1 MAVTPKALQAS
12 RIDKKVKI
20 YSYKDVEIR
29 SAYHRW
35 LDEPATR
42 SEVPVCDV
50 DILSCIKNY
59 HRNKRG
65 AVHARFDLWRGF
77 IRIARSSATA
87 EDTGGVAFQNRLAA
101 CVTVKAAETET
112 ITNLVSVRTSFQLYK
127 PIGDCGCF
135 SARAAYISSVNI
147 GGAREVLQ
155 QGVIVINKNAT
166 KSLVL
171 ASEPG
176 LAANREI
183 QIQLTC
189 ASPT

>member
-1 MAVTPKALQAS
+1 MQGL
-12 RIDKKVKI
+12 I
-20 YSYKDVEIR
+20 Y
-29 SAYHRW
+29 
-35 LDEPATR
+35 
-42 SEVPVCDV
+42 
-50 DILSCIKNY
+50 
-59 HRNKRG
+59 G
-65 AVHARFDLWRGF
+65 AVLSALLCS
-77 IRIARSSATA
+77 AATA

-101 CVTVKAAETET
+101 CVRVKAAETET

-135 SARAAYISSVNI
+135 SARAAYMSSVNI
-147 GGAREVLQ
+147 GGVREVLQ

-183 QIQLTC
+183 EVQLTC
-189 ASPT
+189 ADAT

>member
-1 MAVTPKALQAS
+1 MHGLIYGGVLSALLC
-12 RIDKKVKI
+12 
-20 YSYKDVEIR
+20 
-29 SAYHRW
+29 SA
-35 LDEPATR
+35 
-42 SEVPVCDV
+42 
-50 DILSCIKNY
+50 
-59 HRNKRG
+59 
-65 AVHARFDLWRGF
+65 
-77 IRIARSSATA
+77 ATA
-87 EDTGGVAFQNRLAA
+87 ADTGGVAFQNKLAA

-112 ITNLVSVRTSFQLYK
+112 KTNLISVKTSFQLFK

-135 SARAAYISSVNI
+135 SARVAYMSSINI
-147 GGAREVLQ
+147 GGVREVLQ